1 MWKQVELLQEE
12 VRINNLRIAENKLTD
27 TLAELV
33 MNYDGGN
40 TYELASHED
49 FKRKVYDLIDALKVF
64 KNS

>member
-1 MWKQVELLQEE
+1 MWKQVELDQEE
-12 VRINNLRIAENKLTD
+12 VRVNNLRIAESRLAN

-49 FKRKVYDLIDALKVF
+49 FKRKVYDLIDAIEVF
-64 KNS
+64 KNN